1 MKNRYLFL
9 KRLYPNFIII
19 MLSKKEYVTFGMDN
33 MMIKFLNMNSRAM
46 MVYHINYLIIDNLEI
61 VKKVEFTDN
70 QYNHIKRKVELV
82 KLYFYVYYI
91 LY

>member
-46 MVYHINYLIIDNLEI
+46 MVYYINYLIIDNLEI

>member
-1 MKNRYLFL
+1 
-9 KRLYPNFIII
+9 

-46 MVYHINYLIIDNLEI
+46 MAYHINYLIIDNLEI

>member
-46 MVYHINYLIIDNLEI
+46 MACHINYLIIDNLEI
-61 VKKVEFTDN
+61 VKKVELTDN

>member
-9 KRLYPNFIII
+9 KRLYSNFIII

-46 MVYHINYLIIDNLEI
+46 MAYHINYLIIDNLEI